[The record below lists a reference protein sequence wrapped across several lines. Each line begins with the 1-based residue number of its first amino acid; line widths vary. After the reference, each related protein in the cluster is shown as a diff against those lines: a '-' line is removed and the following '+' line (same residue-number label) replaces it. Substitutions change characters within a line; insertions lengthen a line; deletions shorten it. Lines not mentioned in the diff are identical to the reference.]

1 MKKILYILLLCST
14 ATATLFAQD
23 MGMKNNIVTLNNQ
36 NYLVWNGELTKVIA
50 CTPKGTE
57 IAFLQLDNTRKS
69 YDVLFADGSR
79 AYWTPE
85 PLSATS
91 KNFAKDMYNAG
102 VLLADG
108 TINAQ
113 ALAVFVQQHPALNPN
128 VVFDRP
134 AKPLTQIVDGMA
146 ERNRNEPISLQ
157 NYEIYQGGVFIGKY
171 SAEIQKINETNLN
184 IFTFSFPNG
193 TPVAYARFFDKTTA
207 IGVMTVKDSGRGT
220 IEITSPNYLQDI
232 IKYLVDN
239 GHL

>member
-14 ATATLFAQD
+14 ATATLFAQNI
-23 MGMKNNIVTLNNQ
+23 GMKNNIVTLDNQ
-36 NYLVWNGELTKVIA
+36 NYLVWNGGLTKVSVCI
-50 CTPKGTE
+50 PKGTE

-85 PLSATS
+85 PLTTTS

-108 TINAQ
+108 TVNAQ
-113 ALAVFVQQHPALNPN
+113 ALALFVQQHPATNPN
-128 VVFDRP
+128 VVFERP
-134 AKPLTQIVDGMA
+134 EQPLTQTVGGMA
-146 ERNRNEPISLQ
+146 DRDKSKPISLQ
-157 NYEIYQGGVFIGKY
+157 NYEIYQDGVLIGKY
-171 SAEIQKINETNLN
+171 TAETQMINEIKLN
-184 IFTFSFPNG
+184 TFTFSFPNG
-193 TPVAYARFFDKTTA
+193 NMVAQARFFDKTTA

>member
-14 ATATLFAQD
+14 ATATLFAQNV
-23 MGMKNNIVTLNNQ
+23 GMKNNIVTLDNQ
-36 NYLVWNGELTKVIA
+36 NYLVWNGELTKVSV
-50 CTPKGTE
+50 CTPKGAE

-85 PLSATS
+85 PLTTTS
-91 KNFAKDMYNAG
+91 KNFAKDMYNDG
-102 VLLADG
+102 VLLVDG

-113 ALAVFVQQHPALNPN
+113 ALAIFVQQHPTLNPN

-134 AKPLTQIVDGMA
+134 QPLTQTVEGMA
-146 ERNRNEPISLQ
+146 DRNKSKPISLQ
-157 NYEIYQGGVFIGKY
+157 NYEIYQDGVFIGKY
-171 SAEIQKINETNLN
+171 TAEAQKINEINLN
-184 IFTFSFPNG
+184 VFTFSFPNG
-193 TPVAYARFFDKTTA
+193 NVVAHARFFDKTTA